1 MILTILLT
9 NGNSADNF
17 QNLLSIV
24 IIALFCMI
32 AFLIII
38 NIRTLRTV
46 IKLQS
51 SDKKSKIDDERYHE
65 LNSKIQ
71 LLTVVSSII
80 ILIGG
85 FLGYNSID
93 SIKEEINIKLKD
105 YEAKIISYDSIIV
118 KYNKLI
124 PELDKQRESVFK
136 SLLVTKKES
145 ENTKQSLVKLQ
156 DEYRLNAKTFFVK
169 GLQIDESSIKD
180 NNKIIRVYFKELN
193 KTYNDIPK
201 VFSKEPFLS
210 PIALGDG
217 FVQIRKITREYFDYQ
232 FSGTGTLDKEAL
244 INMQK
249 GILSIKANPESAT
262 SFDLIIIEGK
272 N

>member
-1 MILTILLT
+1 MILSILLT
-9 NGNSADNF
+9 TVNSTDNF
-17 QNLLSIV
+17 QNLLAIV

-32 AFLIII
+32 AFLIVL

-46 IKLQS
+46 VKLQS

-85 FLGYNSID
+85 FLGYSSID
-93 SIKEEINIKLKD
+93 SIKEEINTKLMD
-105 YEAKIISYDSIIV
+105 YENKIISYDSIIV

-136 SLLVTKKES
+136 SLLSTKKES
-145 ENTKQSLVKLQ
+145 ENTKQNLVKLQ
-156 DEYRLNAKTFFVK
+156 DEYRLNAKTFFIK
-169 GLQIDESSIKD
+169 GLQIDPSALKD
-180 NNKIIRVYFKELN
+180 NTKIIRVTFAELNRTYKELPMMF
-193 KTYNDIPK
+193 T
-201 VFSKEPFLS
+201 KEPFLS
-210 PIALGDG
+210 PICLGDG
-217 FVQIRKITREYFDYQ
+217 FITIKKITKEFFDYQ
-232 FSGTGTLDKEAL
+232 FSGFTIIDLDE
-244 INMQK
+244 
-249 GILSIKANPESAT
+249 GLSSHKPNTEDAT

>member
-1 MILTILLT
+1 MILFILLA
-9 NGNSADNF
+9 NGNSADVF

-24 IIALFCMI
+24 IIVLFCMI

-71 LLTVVSSII
+71 LLIVVSSII

-93 SIKEEINIKLKD
+93 SIKEEINIKLKG

-124 PELDKQRESVFK
+124 TELDKERDTVFK
-136 SLLVTKKES
+136 SLLITKKES

-169 GLQIDESSIKD
+169 GLQIDSSAIKE
-180 NNKIIRVYFKELN
+180 NNKIIRVYFKELHEN
-193 KTYNDIPK
+193 YNDIPK
-201 VFSKEPFLS
+201 VFTKEPFLS
-210 PIALGDG
+210 PICLGDG
-217 FVQIRKITREYFDYQ
+217 FVTIKRISREYFDYQ
-232 FSGTGTLDKEAL
+232 FSGTMTLDKEAL
-244 INMQK
+244 SNIDK
-249 GILSIKANPESAT
+249 GISSHKVNPEDAT